1 MATAALHPEVEPLRD
16 LLVIPD
22 MNAEV
27 VPVMRSTPLVEP
39 HEPSDGVSRTDHVVD
54 EATGVFV
61 RVHRPAG
68 ADGPLPCLYHMHG
81 GGYLIG
87 SVDFDDARLDQWVS
101 TLGIVAVS
109 VEYRL
114 APEHPFPTPLEDCYA
129 GLQWVAAN
137 AGELGIDADKIGIGG
152 VSAGGGLCAA
162 LALLIR
168 DRGELQARF
177 QLLDCPM
184 IDDRQRSPS
193 SQLDDLLIWSKA
205 SNAYGWQ
212 SYLGGLYGTEDVP
225 AIAAPARASEA
236 DLVGLPPALVSVGG
250 ADGFRDE
257 DIAYAQA
264 LSRAGVPTDLHVHAG
279 MPHGV
284 VAGFGFTGPGQRYA
298 ADQDEFLRTQ
308 LALLG

>member
-1 MATAALHPEVEPLRD
+1 MATVPLHPEVEPLRD

-27 VPVMRSTPLVEP
+27 VPIIRETPLGEP
-39 HEPSDGVSRTDHVVD
+39 HEPSEGVERSDHVID
-54 EATGVFV
+54 EDTGVFV

-68 ADGPLPCLYHMHG
+68 AEGPLPCLYHVHG
-81 GGYLIG
+81 GGYIIG
-87 SVDFDDARLDQWVS
+87 SVDLDDARLDYWVS
-101 TLGIVAVS
+101 TLGIAAVS

-137 AGELGIDADKIGIGG
+137 AADLGIDTDKIGIGG

-162 LALLIR
+162 LAMLIR
-168 DRGELQARF
+168 DRGELSAKF

-184 IDDRQRSPS
+184 IDDRQATPS

-205 SNAYGWQ
+205 SNTFGWQ
-212 SYLGGLYGTEDVP
+212 SYLGDLYGTSSIP
-225 AIAAPARASEA
+225 ATAAMARATDAE
-236 DLVGLPPALVSVGG
+236 LTGLPPALVSVGG

-257 DIAYAQA
+257 DIAYA
-264 LSRAGVPTDLHVHAG
+264 LRLYGAGVPTDLHVHAG

-284 VAGFGFTGPGQRYA
+284 VAGFGMTGPGQRYA
-298 ADQDEFLRTQ
+298 AEQDEFLRSQ
-308 LALLG
+308 LAAMG